1 MAQRILEAFQVR
13 AFLTTQ
19 TALARFQRTF
29 CDLSVYH
36 ANICRNILLY
46 LVGADSYNFQL
57 VNDLFI
63 YFPI

>member
-29 CDLSVYH
+29 CDLSVDH